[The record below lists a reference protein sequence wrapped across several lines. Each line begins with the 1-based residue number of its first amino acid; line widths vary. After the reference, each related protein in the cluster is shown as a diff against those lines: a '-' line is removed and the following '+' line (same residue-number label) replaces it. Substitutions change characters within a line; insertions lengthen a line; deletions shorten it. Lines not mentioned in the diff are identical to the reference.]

1 MKVVTT
7 HRNTDLDGLA
17 SVVAGT
23 LLYPD
28 TVPVLSKQ
36 INPNVNFF
44 LTAHKRMLDIK
55 TADEIDLEKVTE
67 LIVVD
72 TNQWKRL
79 DGLGKLQGKQDLTIH
94 LWDHHSAIG
103 NIDASWKR
111 QETLGANITAMTEE
125 IKIRKITISPMA
137 ATLFLAGIYE
147 DTGNLTFSS
156 TTPRDVYAAG
166 YLLECKADLDI
177 VASLMGSVLYSRN
190 QKKILFEMLQNV
202 KTVNMNG
209 YSISINI
216 QPIDGHVDTLAQVV
230 QKYAET
236 IGVDAAFGIFPQ
248 KNDRCIVIGRSKRDG
263 PDMSVIMSRLGGGGH
278 PSAGSAMLK
287 SVPPKSIE
295 KLILDLIENHNQS
308 SIRISDLMSFPVLA
322 VSPDLK
328 METLRKLLRE
338 NNFKGAPVI
347 DDGKLVGMITRT
359 HFKKLKRDDQWE
371 APVKAF
377 MARDIV
383 TIEPGMSPMQAVR
396 KIITKKVG
404 HLPVIE
410 NGQVIG
416 MVTRSDLMVYF
427 YDQLPK

>member
-1 MKVVTT
+1 MNVVTT

-23 LLYPD
+23 LLYPEA
-28 TVPVLSKQ
+28 VPVLSKQ
-36 INPNVNFF
+36 INPNVKFF
-44 LTAHKRMLDIK
+44 LTAHKRLIDIK
-55 TADEIDLEKVTE
+55 TVNEIDLDQIET

-79 DGLGKLQGKQDLTIH
+79 DGLGKLKNKPGLAID
-94 LWDHHSAIG
+94 LWDHHAAEGDIEACRA
-103 NIDASWKR
+103 N
-111 QETLGANITAMTEE
+111 QETLGANITAMVEE
-125 IKIRKITISPMA
+125 IKKRKIEISPVM

-147 DTGNLTFSS
+147 DTGNLTFGS

-177 VASLMGSVLYSRN
+177 VSSLMGSAIFNRN

-202 KTVNMNG
+202 KTVTVNG
-209 YSISINI
+209 YAISINI
-216 QPIDGHVDTLAQVV
+216 QPIEGHVDTLAQVV

-248 KNDRCIVIGRSKRDG
+248 NEERCIVIGRSKRDG
-263 PDMSVIMSRLGGGGH
+263 PNMSIIMGHLGGGGH
-278 PSAGSAMLK
+278 PSAGSALLK
-287 SVPPKSIE
+287 SVPPRSIE
-295 KLILDLIENHNQS
+295 RLILDLIENYNQS

-322 VSPDLK
+322 VSPDIK
-328 METLRKLLRE
+328 MKTLRTLLRK
-338 NNFKGAPVI
+338 NSFKGTPVL

-359 HFKKLKRDDQWE
+359 HFKKLRREDQWE

-410 NGQVIG
+410 NDQVIG
-416 MVTRSDLMVYF
+416 IVTRSDLMVYF